1 MTPTL
6 AHHSA
11 TKRSSGSATDRRG
24 GATER
29 RGGSAV
35 MGDQPVGIGGS
46 GVGGGAGGGVGG
58 GAGVGGQGGTIGSD
72 GSPLATVTS
81 IEVTEFPLGLPLEQA
96 AELIVG
102 VLTVL
107 EPSRLTGPDA
117 LRLYEQFA
125 GVERLGMSGKTL
137 LAPRI
142 DESDVYRDHGHRNTA
157 ALLAD
162 IEGVP
167 TGQARN
173 TLDVGQRLARLPGTE
188 EALRT
193 GTLSGPKVTELS
205 AAAIL
210 DPDRE
215 AELLQGAA
223 EQPLAELKERCRR
236 SRATSANHD
245 PVGAVRRIRADRNF
259 TWWTDAEGAFCYK
272 GRDTADRGAKII
284 QQMDHT
290 AAKLK
295 KDEDRSTQPGG
306 TDEPP
311 TTEPNRRADA
321 FYLLVTS
328 NLSTCSHR
336 GADAEPV
343 DDSDPGPPEEQI
355 SSQLEFGAQAV
366 RPLPTRPD
374 PARPPDSADL
384 STRPEPADSA
394 DPADPAT
401 VAAPRTDTS
410 PPADVIDRPPTCSV
424 MVRVDL
430 DALLRGTTLPG
441 ENCEIDNFGPIP
453 VAMAR
458 DMTNDSFLRF
468 VFYRAG
474 DIRAVSH
481 FGRTINR
488 HLRTALAHRD
498 RRCVVPGCSVSYG
511 LEIDHIQGFAQGGP
525 TELGNLALLC
535 HHHHYLKTYEGWTLE
550 RTGPS
555 DVDPQWTF
563 TPMPPFGQEPDPQ
576 DG

>member
-107 EPSRLTGPDA
+107 DPSRLTGPDA

-205 AAAIL
+205 AAVIL

-272 GRDTADRGAKII
+272 GRDTADRGAQII

-295 KDEDRSTQPGG
+295 NSEDRTVRPGGPAQPGRNE
-306 TDEPP
+306 EPP

-321 FYLLVTS
+321 FYFLITATSSARSERGDRADRHLLQNGGVLDRATKA
-328 NLSTCSHR
+328 R
-336 GADAEPV
+336 GVA
-343 DDSDPGPPEEQI
+343 SGEE
-355 SSQLEFGAQAV
+355 LLGV
-366 RPLPTRPD
+366 RSVRL
-374 PARPPDSADL
+374 ARPAHVL
-384 STRPEPADSA
+384 
-394 DPADPAT
+394 
-401 VAAPRTDTS
+401 
-410 PPADVIDRPPTCSV
+410 
-424 MVRVDL
+424 
-430 DALLRGTTLPG
+430 GHG
-441 ENCEIDNFGPIP
+441 K
-453 VAMAR
+453 
-458 DMTNDSFLRF
+458 
-468 VFYRAG
+468 
-474 DIRAVSH
+474 VS
-481 FGRTINR
+481 
-488 HLRTALAHRD
+488 L
-498 RRCVVPGCSVSYG
+498 
-511 LEIDHIQGFAQGGP
+511 Q
-525 TELGNLALLC
+525 
-535 HHHHYLKTYEGWTLE
+535 
-550 RTGPS
+550 
-555 DVDPQWTF
+555 
-563 TPMPPFGQEPDPQ
+563 
-576 DG
+576 